1 MIDES
6 FVKALIPLLGGSEN
20 ITSAMNCMTRLRF
33 NLADDGAV
41 READLHQLP
50 EVLGVNRS
58 ANYIE
63 VVVGPGKARK
73 CMDLI
78 RALGLVCGP
87 DEKPGGS
94 AAAEQTSAA
103 GENPAPA
110 AEKAKPDRALKSAV
124 QKLCKDFGRIFAPM
138 IPGICAAGVCAGL
151 ASMISQLVPGYA
163 DLPVLLVI
171 YQLLNGVSAAMIT
184 YLTAWTGYRAAEF
197 FGGTPIL
204 GGILGMFA
212 VLGNVDV
219 ISRAV
224 GLYNA
229 AQPLDSIL
237 RVGRGGVLA
246 VVIGVWVL
254 CRVEKWLR
262 KRIPEALDTVFTPL
276 LALLITLIPYLLL
289 VMPVTGL
296 ISQGLAKLVSL
307 VAFSPNAIV
316 RLIAGA
322 IGAALFLPLVA
333 LGMHHGLIAIY
344 SVQLETLG
352 YVLLYPALAMAG
364 AGQVGAAIALA
375 VKAKKAGNR
384 NLVKT
389 INSALPAGILGV
401 GEPLIYSVMLP
412 LGRPM
417 LTASLGGAFGGA
429 FVMLME
435 VAATTW
441 GPSGILGVF
450 VMTEGP
456 RGALVSVGCY
466 LIGLVI
472 SAVMGWLI
480 TMWMVRADAL
490 SESKTGA

>member
-41 READLHQLP
+41 QETELRQLP

-73 CMDLI
+73 CMVLI
-78 RALGLVCGP
+78 RALGLVGGTP
-87 DEKPGGS
+87 AEKPGGG
-94 AAAEQTSAA
+94 AAAEQPSADSA
-103 GENPAPA
+103 PPA
-110 AEKAKPDRALKSAV
+110 AEKAKPDRTLKSAL

-163 DLPVLLVI
+163 DIPALLVI
-171 YQLLNGVSAAMIT
+171 CQLLSGVSAAMIT

-224 GLYNA
+224 GLYNE

-276 LALLITLIPYLLL
+276 LAMLITLIPYLLL

-307 VAFSPNAIV
+307 VAFSPNAFV

-364 AGQVGAAIALA
+364 AGQVGAAVALA

-384 NLVKT
+384 KLVKT

-480 TMWMVRADAL
+480 TMWMVRTDAV

>member
-41 READLHQLP
+41 RETDLRQLP

-78 RALGLVCGP
+78 RALGLAGGAP
-87 DEKPGGS
+87 AEKPGGG
-94 AAAEQTSAA
+94 AAAEQPSADS
-103 GENPAPA
+103 APPV
-110 AEKAKPDRALKSAV
+110 AEKAKPDRTLKSAL

-163 DLPVLLVI
+163 DFPALLVI

-224 GLYNA
+224 GLYNE

-276 LALLITLIPYLLL
+276 LAMLITLIPYLLL

-307 VAFSPNAIV
+307 VAFSPNAFV

-364 AGQVGAAIALA
+364 AGQVGAAVALA

-384 NLVKT
+384 KLVKT

-480 TMWMVRADAL
+480 TMWTVRTDAV
-490 SESKTGA
+490 SESRTGA